1 MSDAPVGRGLAMPDP
16 ARSGSGSSGPLGY
29 LLDAVRVRPAGK
41 RALSALS
48 ALLMLVGGGLF
59 AFPLV
64 SDVYAERVVQTR
76 LSEEFTQ
83 PDLRQAYA
91 EKSVDTGDPLT
102 RIVIPDLD
110 LESLVVEGTNM
121 AALRAGAGHY
131 PTTPLPGEDGNVAIA
146 GHRTTYGK
154 PFNRLHEL
162 TAGAEIQLETPLA
175 THTYKVVKPP
185 DEHNG
190 RPCDG
195 AACWITHP
203 GDWSVI
209 ESTDDAVLTLTTCH
223 PKGSARQRLI
233 VRAELVDTAP
243 ASADG
248 SQT

>member
-1 MSDAPVGRGLAMPDP
+1 MSDAPTGRGLAMPDP
-16 ARSGSGSSGPLGY
+16 LRGRPGSRGPLGY
-29 LLDAVRVRPAGK
+29 LLDAVRLRPAGK
-41 RALSALS
+41 HSLSVLSAV
-48 ALLMLVGGGLF
+48 LVLAGGGLF
-59 AFPLV
+59 SYPLL

-76 LSEEFTQ
+76 LSDEFEQ
-83 PDLRQAYA
+83 PELRQAYA
-91 EKSVDTGDPLT
+91 EDSVDTGDPLT

-162 TAGAEIQLETPLA
+162 TTGAEVRLETPLG
-175 THTYKVVKPP
+175 THVYEVAEPP
-185 DEHNG
+185 DGHNG
-190 RPCDG
+190 RACEG
-195 AACWITHP
+195 AACWITSP

-209 ESTDDAVLTLTTCH
+209 NSTDTAVLTLTTCH